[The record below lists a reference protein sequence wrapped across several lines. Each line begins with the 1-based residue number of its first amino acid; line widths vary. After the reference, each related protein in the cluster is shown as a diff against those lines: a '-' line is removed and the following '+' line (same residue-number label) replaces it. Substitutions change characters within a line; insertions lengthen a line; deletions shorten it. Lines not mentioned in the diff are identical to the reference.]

1 MNRLQSPRLIQRLS
15 ISVCAAFFG
24 CGGNSGADTSAP
36 LAEGSVAPS
45 PGLTQ
50 VPGPSPSPQP
60 HSLGLTPCSPSG
72 QGTDYP
78 VGDGRQFTALQ
89 QVPWENLRAGDT
101 VRLFYRAAPYAGK
114 FLIAAQGTAEA
125 PVRICGVRGPN
136 GERPIVDGAGAVTR
150 GALTSAYG
158 NTAQTSDIHQ
168 ARSVIVV
175 KPLATQPYEAYPRY
189 IQIDGLNIKR
199 AHPNYSFTDASG
211 TSKRYADFG
220 ACIWLDRGHNILIA
234 DNEISDCTMAV
245 FSKSTDDGEFALTKN
260 IRIAGNYMWGH
271 GIVGDT
277 HQHTTYTQS
286 VGTVIE
292 FNRYGPLRA
301 GALGNGPKDRSV
313 GTVVRYNRIEEGAH
327 AIDLVEAEDFPGYAL
342 KDPAYRTTIVYGNQ
356 IKKSGDTGSIIHY
369 GGDHFG
375 STPGA
380 NWGEPLFRKGTLYF
394 FNNTIHV
401 TGSGAEMFQIDT
413 TEEKA
418 EIFNNVFVFDAG
430 IAEGRRSMRASRE
443 VGAAWT
449 PGGIVNLGRNWISRG
464 WADSDVYHP
473 VKGQLNGPGN
483 LISGTTPPI
492 DLATMRPLPGSAVV
506 DSAQAPPPAVSAF
519 VPSYQ
524 LGAGFAPAARTVNG
538 SGMDIGALER

>member
-1 MNRLQSPRLIQRLS
+1 MNSLQSRRLILLFQAA
-15 ISVCAAFFG
+15 VCAGLVA
-24 CGGNSGADTSAP
+24 CGGNGGGDTPAALADGTP
-36 LAEGSVAPS
+36 VPN
-45 PGLTQ
+45 
-50 VPGPSPSPQP
+50 PGPSPTPSPP
-60 HSLGLTPCSPSG
+60 PTSLALTACSPSG
-72 QGTDYP
+72 QGTDYQ
-78 VGDGRQFTALQ
+78 VGDGKQYTALD
-89 QVPWENLRAGDT
+89 QVPWESLRAGDT
-101 VRLFYRAAPYAGK
+101 VRVFYRATPYAGK
-114 FLIAAQGTAEA
+114 FLIAAQGTAAA
-125 PVRICGVRGPN
+125 PVRVCGVRGPN
-136 GERPIVDGAGAVTR
+136 GERPVIDGNGAVTR
-150 GALTSAYG
+150 RALASGYGSTAY
-158 NTAQTSDIHQ
+158 TSDIHQ

-211 TSKRYADFG
+211 ASKRYDDFG
-220 ACIWLDRGHNILIA
+220 ACIWLERGQNILIA

-245 FSKSTDDGEFALTKN
+245 FSKSTDDGDFALTKN

-271 GIVGDT
+271 GIAGDT

-342 KDPAYRTTIVYGNQ
+342 KDAAYRTTFVYGNQ
-356 IKKSGDTGSIIHY
+356 IKKNGDTGSVIHY

-375 STPGA
+375 SAPGA
-380 NWGEPLFRKGTLYF
+380 NWGEPFFRKGTLYF
-394 FNNTIHV
+394 FNNTVHI
-401 TGSGAEMFQIDT
+401 TGGGAELFQIDT

-418 EIFNNVFVFDAG
+418 EIFNNIFVFDASV
-430 IAEGRRSMRASRE
+430 AEGQRSMRASRE

-449 PGGIVNLGRNWISRG
+449 PGGIVNLGRNWISSG
-464 WADSDVYHP
+464 WADSDIYHP
-473 VKGQLNGPGN
+473 VKGQLNGTGN

-492 DLATMRPLPGSAVV
+492 DLATMLPLPGSAVV
-506 DSAQAPPPAVSAF
+506 DAGQAPPAAVSAY
-519 VPSYQ
+519 VLSYQ
-524 LGAGFAPAARTVNG
+524 LGAGFAPTARTVNG
-538 SGMDIGALER
+538 SGLDIGALER